1 MGLVKLVEK
10 SGRLVE
16 EFELRR
22 PEDGERIGD
31 DETTDIVGFTYMGPS
46 NSKADDCTRPESE

>member
-16 EFELRR
+16 EVELRR

-31 DETTDIVGFTYMGPS
+31 DETTDIVGFLF
-46 NSKADDCTRPESE
+46 